1 MNWLLALFI
10 PLLMTTSLFGF
21 GLKPRQKK
29 EECPP
34 PPCCEPTPEIKLS
47 PGYNAPYRI
56 EPCDSWNVYGGISFI
71 YWQARQDNMEFC
83 SSNVSTGLFPFAV
96 LGKTSTGSIVNQ
108 DFSYK
113 PGFKL
118 LAGGHFAHDAWESY
132 AEYTWFN
139 SSTSSSVRRE
149 ESTPEYPGTEIAP
162 LNDPGLASVRVFD
175 FANQKWKIF
184 FQSLDTAIA
193 RAYYVGE
200 SLIFRPLFGA
210 RFAWISQKKDQYFS
224 GDSNSFSFDGTFNDS
239 QSFSSWGA
247 GVLAGLDTSWLLGA
261 GFKMIG
267 NGSVDLLYTRVQT
280 TNAKQTLVASGAA
293 PAIFAF
299 PTARPDFVMPHA
311 DLEFGFSWG
320 DYFEDEASHI
330 EVMATYGFQVFWGAN
345 LFRQFNS
352 ETQPANSSLLK
363 GNLYLQGLTAAV
375 KIDF

>member
-1 MNWLLALFI
+1 MNWLLLLFI
-10 PLLMTTSLFGF
+10 PLLMTTSLF

-34 PPCCEPTPEIKLS
+34 PRCCEPIPKIKLV
-47 PGYNAPYRI
+47 PRYNAPYRI
-56 EPCDSWNVYGGISFI
+56 EPCDSWDVYGGVSFT
-71 YWQARQDNMEFC
+71 YWQASQDNMEFC
-83 SSNVSTGLFPFAV
+83 ASDVSTGVFPF
-96 LGKTSTGSIVNQ
+96 LIPNTKTTASIINH
-108 DFSYK
+108 DFTYK

-118 LAGGHFAHDAWESY
+118 LAGVNFAHDHWESY

-139 SSTSSSVRRE
+139 NSISSSARRE
-149 ESTPEYPGTEIAP
+149 ESTPEYPGVGISA
-162 LNDPGLASVRVFD
+162 LNGNPGLPSFNIFD
-175 FANQKWKIF
+175 FANQKWNIF

-193 RAYYVGE
+193 RAHYVGE
-200 SLIFRPLFGA
+200 SLIIRPLFGA
-210 RFAWISQKKDQYFS
+210 RFAWISQKKHQYFS
-224 GDSNSFSFDGTFNDS
+224 GDGAFFSFDGTFDDS

-247 GVLAGLDTSWLLGA
+247 GLLAGLDTSWVLGA
-261 GFKMIG
+261 GFKVIG

-280 TNAKQTLVASGAA
+280 TNAKQTLTASDAA

-299 PTARPDFVMPHA
+299 PTARPDFIMPHA

-330 EVMATYGFQVFWGAN
+330 EVLATYGFQVFWGAN
-345 LFRQFNS
+345 LFRHFNS
-352 ETQPANSSLLK
+352 ESQPTNSNLLK